1 MPIKNKSFFR
11 FGLRIKLLLLSS
23 FLFSLP
29 WFGYQYVWEME
40 KYLRYGQEQTIVGT
54 ARALATALH
63 ERPNLFNNQASFL
76 PNVEKGKDLYSY
88 KLTTAIQLDGL
99 PIDWPLFNSRAHYY
113 GEKNQL
119 SKSNSAESSLHFNA
133 SVGQYDKYLY
143 MMFTVVDNK
152 LIYRH
157 KNARGIFKNDHLEI
171 GLIDPQSNFNRFIVS
186 NKKAGWLDAYKIET
200 QIIETDGFD
209 YFAHNP
215 PIKEIITVA
224 PKIQGHWLETPQGYN
239 VELRIPMNIVGDNI
253 AFAFHD
259 VDTEFADELASIGSA
274 DPSTAKTLG
283 TVLVP
288 SPEIERIVKG
298 MSYTNSSVWVVDQ
311 HQRVLAK
318 AGNLKQAS
326 GVWNRRSS
334 SNTSNN
340 SSDDS
345 WLSSTWSAIEQNW
358 LLPLYYKFLTK
369 PPKDFIDELYDA
381 QHLTGKHIKSALQG
395 NAHSQWRLTT
405 DQQAVVLS
413 AAYPI
418 YINNQ
423 VHGAVIVEETT
434 NGIRTLRN
442 RALEKLFTSIIAI
455 MLLGATSFFLFASRI
470 SNRIRTLR
478 NQAESSIDENGR
490 INNQLVASTANDEIG
505 DLSRS
510 FSTAVNRLSQY
521 NHYLEGMSSR
531 LSHELRTP
539 IAVVRTSLENLTMQ
553 TLPENTS
560 PYIERAQT
568 GINTLNLIL
577 TNMSEA
583 TNLEHMLQ
591 STEHVPF
598 NLQQVLFGCVQGYKQ
613 IYTEVEFSLTGLNE
627 ENARSKTPNIEGS
640 PEHIA
645 QLLDKVFANAVE
657 FSNDNKVSISLQE
670 TSSTFVIHIS
680 NNGKHLPE
688 LMKDR
693 LFDSMVSMR
702 DTKRQAQ
709 PHLGLGLY
717 IARLIVEFHQ
727 GSISANDH
735 HNPLG
740 VTLSITLNKI

>member
-1 MPIKNKSFFR
+1 M
-11 FGLRIKLLLLSS
+11 
-23 FLFSLP
+23 
-29 WFGYQYVWEME
+29 
-40 KYLRYGQEQTIVGT
+40 QE
-54 ARALATALH
+54 A
-63 ERPNLFNNQASFL
+63 
-76 PNVEKGKDLYSY
+76 Y
-88 KLTTAIQLDGL
+88 
-99 PIDWPLFNSRAHYY
+99 
-113 GEKNQL
+113 
-119 SKSNSAESSLHFNA
+119 
-133 SVGQYDKYLY
+133 
-143 MMFTVVDNK
+143 
-152 LIYRH
+152 
-157 KNARGIFKNDHLEI
+157 FKNNHLEL
-171 GLIDPQSNFNRFIVS
+171 GLVDPQNNFNRFIIS
-186 NKKAGWLDAYKIET
+186 NKKSGWLDAYRVEQQPTTLLNNNDLPHKN
-200 QIIETDGFD
+200 Q
-209 YFAHNP
+209 
-215 PIKEIITVA
+215 IKEVINVA
-224 PKIQGHWLETPQGYN
+224 RKIQGHWLETPQGYN
-239 VELRIPMNIVGDNI
+239 VELRIPMSIVGDNI

-259 VDTEFADELASIGSA
+259 VDTDFTAKITSVGSA
-274 DPSTAKTLG
+274 SPSTAETLG

-298 MSYTNSSVWVVDQ
+298 MSYTNSSIWVVDQ

-326 GVWNRRSS
+326 GVWNKRRADTRS
-334 SNTSNN
+334 T
-340 SSDDS
+340 DS
-345 WLSSTWSAIEQNW
+345 TIGNAWRYVEQNW
-358 LLPLYYKFLTK
+358 LLPLYYQFLTK

-395 NAHSQWRLTT
+395 KANSQWRLTT
-405 DQQAVVLS
+405 DQQAVILS
-413 AAYPI
+413 AAYPV

-423 VHGAVIVEETT
+423 VHGAVIIEETT

-442 RALEKLFTSIIAI
+442 RALEKLFTSILAI
-455 MLLGATSFFLFASRI
+455 MLLGATTFFLFASRI
-470 SNRIRTLR
+470 SNRIRVLR
-478 NQAESSIDENGR
+478 NQAELTIDESGR

-553 TLPENTS
+553 QLPDSTA
-560 PYIERAQT
+560 PYIKRAQT

-583 TNLEHMLQ
+583 TNLEQMLQ
-591 STEHVPF
+591 STERVPF
-598 NLQQVLFGCVQGYKQ
+598 NLHQVLFGCIQGYKQ
-613 IYTEVEFSLTGLNE
+613 IYTDVEFLLSGLSKESE
-627 ENARSKTPNIEGS
+627 ENQENFLSGKQNKVFDNANIDGS

-657 FSNDNKVSISLQE
+657 FSDDNKISISLQE
-670 TSSTFVIHIS
+670 TLSAITIHIS

-688 LMKDR
+688 MMQER

-727 GSISANDH
+727 GIITANDH
-735 HNPLG
+735 NNPSG
-740 VTLSITLNKI
+740 VTISITLNKI

>member
-1 MPIKNKSFFR
+1 MPTKSKLFFR

-88 KLTTAIQLDGL
+88 KLTTAIRLDGL
-99 PIDWPLFNSRAHYY
+99 KNDWPLFDTRMHFY
-113 GEKNQL
+113 GENNL
-119 SKSNSAESSLHFNA
+119 LFSSNTFNHSLHFNA
-133 SVGQYDKYLY
+133 VIGQYDKYLY
-143 MMFTVVDNK
+143 MMFTVVDNQ

-157 KNARGIFKNDHLEI
+157 KNARSIFQNDHLEI
-171 GLIDPQSNFNRFIVS
+171 GLNDPENNFNRFIIS
-186 NKKAGWLDAYKIET
+186 NKKSGWLNAYKVET
-200 QIIETDGFD
+200 VFIDSENTNELVPTVKAKD
-209 YFAHNP
+209 
-215 PIKEIITVA
+215 IITVA
-224 PKIQGHWLETPQGYN
+224 SKIQGHWLKTPQGYN
-239 VELRIPMNIVGDNI
+239 VELRIPMDMVGDNI

-259 VDTEFADELASIGSA
+259 VDAEFTNKVAVVGSA
-274 DPSTAKTLG
+274 NPSSAETLG

-326 GVWNRRSS
+326 GVWNKRGSINR
-334 SNTSNN
+334 SNTN
-340 SSDDS
+340 DS
-345 WLSSTWSAIEQNW
+345 MLVSLWASIEHNW

-369 PPKDFIDELYDA
+369 PPKDFIDKLYDA
-381 QHLTGKHIKSALQG
+381 QHLTGKHIKNALQG
-395 NAHSQWRLTT
+395 KAHSQWRLTT

-442 RALEKLFTSIIAI
+442 QALEKLFTSIIAI
-455 MLLGATSFFLFASRI
+455 MLLGASCFFLFASRI

-490 INNQLVASTANDEIG
+490 INNQLKASTANDEIG

-539 IAVVRTSLENLTMQ
+539 IAVVRTSLENLTMYQ
-553 TLPENTS
+553 LPEQTQ

-583 TNLEHMLQ
+583 TNLEQMLAT
-591 STEHVPF
+591 TERVPF
-598 NLQQVLFGCVQGYKQ
+598 NLQHVLVGCVQGYKQ
-613 IYTEVEFSLTGLNE
+613 IYTNVEFILNGLEKENNNNE
-627 ENARSKTPNIEGS
+627 NTTPNIEGS

-657 FSNDNKVSISLQE
+657 FSNDQKVSISLQE
-670 TSSTFVIHIS
+670 TQTTFVIHIS
-680 NNGKHLPE
+680 NNGKYLPE
-688 LMKDR
+688 LMQDR

-727 GSISANDH
+727 GSIVANDH
-735 HNPLG
+735 HNPAG
-740 VTLSITLNKI
+740 VTLSITLNKQ